1 MIPSCFPSVQRH
13 HYALNRSVQ
22 LLRLKMRIDFFDLA
36 RRMSK
41 QLLDLV
47 ERSTILHKPRGERV
61 PQDVEMNSLVCEL
74 GLLHIALEEMSHS
87 ILIYLLI
94 VQSEDVI
101 GRTLALLRAEQ
112 NCCCIIQP
120 DSSTTP
126 LLCPGCWTALD
137 MNNPSLQVNV
147 ASL

>member
-101 GRTLALLRAEQ
+101 GRTLALLALSRTVAVSFNRTVRRLPCFAQ
-112 NCCCIIQP
+112 
-120 DSSTTP
+120 DVGP
-126 LLCPGCWTALD
+126 L
-137 MNNPSLQVNV
+137 SI
-147 ASL
+147 